1 MTTKNPFPGMN
12 PFLERNWPDVHT
24 KLISYIAD
32 VISDQLPLDL
42 RARAEEGL
50 EVVDEGESQSGGAR
64 PDVAIIESWKLG
76 IPPSWTPDEDLAST
90 VTVAEPFLVPV
101 APLTERWIEIHDS
114 GGTLVTVIEVLSPTN
129 KRPPGNRDYLAKQS
143 RYLNARVNLVEIDL
157 IRAGS
162 HVLPFDPQILKGD
175 KHGAAYHVCVCPA
188 HGYAS
193 KEIYPIHLR
202 SRLPAF
208 TIPLRAKD
216 KRVVLDLQPLVD
228 RAYEKGRHW
237 QDNFTEALV
246 PQLSTEDLSW
256 ANERLL
262 EAGLIQPKAD

>member
-12 PFLERNWPDVHT
+12 PFLERSWPGIRLSLLVYMADS
-24 KLISYIAD
+24 ISEL
-32 VISDQLPLDL
+32 LPEDTYC
-42 RARAEEGL
+42 RCKK
-50 EVVDEGESQSGGAR
+50 ESF
-64 PDVAIIESWKLG
+64 ESPE
-76 IPPSWTPDEDLAST
+76 PPEH
-90 VTVAEPFLVPV
+90 
-101 APLTERWIEIHDS
+101 WIEIHDS

-193 KEIYPIHLR
+193 KEIYPMHLR

-208 TIPLRAKD
+208 TIPLREKD
-216 KRVVLDLQPLVD
+216 KRVVLDLQPLLD

-246 PQLSTEDLSW
+246 PQLSTEDLDW

-262 EAGLIQPKAD
+262 EAGLISPK